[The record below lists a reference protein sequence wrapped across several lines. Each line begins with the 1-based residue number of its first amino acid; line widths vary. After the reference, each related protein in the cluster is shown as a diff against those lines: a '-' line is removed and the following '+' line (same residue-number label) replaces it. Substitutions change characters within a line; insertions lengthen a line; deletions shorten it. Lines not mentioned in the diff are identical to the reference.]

1 MLCVRILPPS
11 RASWYFGR
19 YVMARGANGCRA
31 PHVRHPRPPMGR
43 GRGPVPVGT
52 HPSKEVCQSTNYS
65 SQTTR
70 SRPPPSSPPPPPRS
84 TRRHL
89 GRRARN
95 CCHHSRPAPHPP
107 HVCPGASAGSTPW
120 HATKWRPCA
129 LTGERP
135 PSRHPISRASFPPTA
150 SPPADTRTA
159 RSWHVHRD
167 HPDTRAGTAHVR
179 GPPGMRWRR

>member
-1 MLCVRILPPS
+1 MAWRTVMCQTSERLRRGLLPGNCAAAVRRLRFSLRLRWGGGHRPLRILPS
-11 RASWYFGR
+11 FRASWYFGR

-95 CCHHSRPAPHPP
+95 CCHHSRLAPHSP
-107 HVCPGASAGSTPW
+107 HVLVLLPAQRPG
-120 HATKWRPCA
+120 
-129 LTGERP
+129 
-135 PSRHPISRASFPPTA
+135 
-150 SPPADTRTA
+150 TR
-159 RSWHVHRD
+159 RSGG
-167 HPDTRAGTAHVR
+167 PVR
-179 GPPGMRWRR
+179 

>member
-1 MLCVRILPPS
+1 MGVRSPLSEGRNRTAAPHRAARCAAVLAPPFPLGTPHTLRHTRGAMGEHARSILTS
-11 RASWYFGR
+11 FRASWYFGR
-19 YVMARGANGCRA
+19 YVMARSANGCRA

-95 CCHHSRPAPHPP
+95 CCHHSRLAPHSP
-107 HVCPGASAGSTPW
+107 HVLVLLPAQRPG
-120 HATKWRPCA
+120 
-129 LTGERP
+129 
-135 PSRHPISRASFPPTA
+135 
-150 SPPADTRTA
+150 TR
-159 RSWHVHRD
+159 RSGG
-167 HPDTRAGTAHVR
+167 PVR
-179 GPPGMRWRR
+179 